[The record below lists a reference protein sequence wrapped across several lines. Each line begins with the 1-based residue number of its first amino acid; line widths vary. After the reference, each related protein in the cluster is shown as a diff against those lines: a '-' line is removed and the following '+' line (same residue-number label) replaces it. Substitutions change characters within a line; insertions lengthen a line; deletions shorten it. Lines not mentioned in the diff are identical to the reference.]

1 MRIHD
6 FESELTRLN
15 PLELFG
21 KRYFETSGEAM
32 NYTQYLLL
40 NRYAKQELPA
50 IEFVKS
56 PAFEAECQMLEQSFS
71 SLYRKEG
78 LTEQDFIRSDCGIEI
93 EKLLRYVTIP
103 AHSHEFLELVFVFS
117 GTCRHFIG
125 DQCFEQKAGCLTIVQ
140 ALTRHAL
147 VPSEDCLCLTVKI
160 RVEIFLS
167 FHIPNMPYF
176 AIPISFDC
184 GDDSFMRET
193 LLRIYDQQERRSCY
207 NGELIALLLQTL
219 LIYVMQN
226 YRDTLTFLYS
236 GPQVQGKMLD
246 ILNYMFENYQNITL
260 LGLSRHFGYTE
271 PYLCKLFRDNF
282 HQTFSEIL
290 RNFKLNRAEELL
302 QGTNMK
308 LNDICEA
315 VGYCDTTQF
324 IRDFKKKYQQTP
336 AKYRKQAVHSG
347 SAE

>member
-1 MRIHD
+1 MCVQ
-6 FESELTRLN
+6 ELEMKLIRLN
-15 PLELFG
+15 PLESFSKQYYERFG
-21 KRYFETSGEAM
+21 AEL
-32 NYTQYLLL
+32 NYTKYLLL
-40 NRYAKQELPA
+40 TRYPTRNLPPLD
-50 IEFVKS
+50 FVNS
-56 PAFEAECQMLEQSFS
+56 PAFEAECQKLEQYFA
-71 SLYRKEG
+71 SLYRDEG
-78 LTEQDFIRSDCGIEI
+78 LSEQDFIRSDCGIEI
-93 EKLLRYVTIP
+93 EKLLRYVRIP
-103 AHSHEFLELVFVFS
+103 SHSHNFLELVFVFS

-140 ALTRHAL
+140 TLTKHAL

-160 RVEIFLS
+160 RAEIFLS

-176 AIPISFDC
+176 AIPISFEC
-184 GDDSFMRET
+184 GDDSFIRET
-193 LLRIYDQQERRSCY
+193 LLRIYDQQERGGCY
-207 NGELIALLLQTL
+207 NGELITLLVQVL

-226 YRDTLTFLYS
+226 YLDTLSFLYS
-236 GPQVQGKMLD
+236 GPQVQGKMLN

-315 VGYCDTTQF
+315 IGYSDTTQF

-336 AKYRKQAVHSG
+336 AKYRKQFLNNASVT
-347 SAE
+347 